1 MKNLSL
7 TYHFNKL
14 CIQSNTEGLTMENTL
29 ITFKEHDCINPEC
42 SRLSMA
48 TDCKFSLGAAPGNRE
63 THVKLAVL
71 MWIFTLDNDH
81 NSKGNLYVKSCRIIT
96 PLYPKIFKTEIK
108 LNPPFPIKMYAEEFI
123 HSCSFSKII
132 LCEITQNS
140 ALKSIWLGTLLKQSL
155 LWINLLTRITFDS
168 I

>member
-1 MKNLSL
+1 
-7 TYHFNKL
+7 
-14 CIQSNTEGLTMENTL
+14 MENTL
-29 ITFKEHDCINPEC
+29 ITFKEHDCIHPEC

-48 TDCKFSLGAAPGNRE
+48 TDCKFSLGATPGNRE

-123 HSCSFSKII
+123 HS
-132 LCEITQNS
+132 S
-140 ALKSIWLGTLLKQSL
+140 AAFLK
-155 LWINLLTRITFDS
+155 
-168 I
+168 